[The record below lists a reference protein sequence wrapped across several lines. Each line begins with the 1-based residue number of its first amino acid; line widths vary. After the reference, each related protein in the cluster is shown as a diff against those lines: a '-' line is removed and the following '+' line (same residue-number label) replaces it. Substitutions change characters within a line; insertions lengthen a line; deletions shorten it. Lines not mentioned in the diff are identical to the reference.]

1 MLMRHLPHPD
11 VSTYWQFYTIVG
23 SLRPYPVKTL
33 AHILALFS
41 PLYSA
46 TDAQASLRDR
56 TLAEVAHRA
65 ALGQAA
71 AQQALAQW
79 KALAGKKYKPAN

>member
-1 MLMRHLPHPD
+1 MFMRHLPHPD
-11 VSTYWQFYTIVG
+11 VSTYWQFYTMVG

-33 AHILALFS
+33 AHILALFG

-56 TLAEVAHRA
+56 TLAEVTHRA
-65 ALGQAA
+65 ALGYTA
-71 AQQALAQW
+71 AQQVLAQW
-79 KALAGKKYKPAN
+79 KALASKRAN

>member
-1 MLMRHLPHPD
+1 M
-11 VSTYWQFYTIVG
+11 VG

-33 AHILALFS
+33 AHILTLFS

-46 TDAQASLRDR
+46 TDAQACLRDR
-56 TLAEVAHRA
+56 ALAEVAHRA

-71 AQQALAQW
+71 AQQELVQW
-79 KALAGKKYKPAN
+79 KALAGKRAN

>member
-1 MLMRHLPHPD
+1 MLMRHLPHTD
-11 VSTYWQFYTIVG
+11 VSTYWRFYTMMG

-33 AHILALFS
+33 AHILTLFS

-46 TDAQASLRDR
+46 TDAQACLRDR

-65 ALGQAA
+65 ALGHTA
-71 AQQALAQW
+71 AQQALEQW
-79 KALAGKKYKPAN
+79 KALAKKG